1 MTARTQSVKLT
12 QPVISADVVAQVR
25 AKVLGD
31 NHRKQVGLFGGTFN
45 PVHTGHLV
53 MADQVGNQLGLEKVY
68 FMPDATPPH
77 ADAKTAIDAK
87 YRVEMLQAAIHD
99 NPLFGLELCEIER
112 GGVSYTY
119 DTMRYLREQ
128 HPDTDYYFIIGADMV
143 NYLPTW
149 KNIEQLAQMVQFVGV
164 KRPGYPP
171 ASKFPVLWVDAPL
184 LDITSTA
191 IRHRIAHGR
200 SIRYLVPDCVD
211 SYIRKEG
218 LYLDHD

>member
-1 MTARTQSVKLT
+1 
-12 QPVISADVVAQVR
+12 
-25 AKVLGD
+25 
-31 NHRKQVGLFGGTFN
+31 
-45 PVHTGHLV
+45 
-53 MADQVGNQLGLEKVY
+53 
-68 FMPDATPPH
+68 
-77 ADAKTAIDAK
+77 
-87 YRVEMLQAAIHD
+87 MLQAAIHD

-191 IRHRIAHGR
+191 IRHRVAHGR